1 MRHRTMGKRT
11 RQGHSRIKQRTG
23 GGTQRE
29 AKLNPKAHRR
39 TSRREVRSTSAC
51 LDVLAL
57 LSPCWVPQPAL
68 GTHD

>member
-1 MRHRTMGKRT
+1 MQLRQELQDREDLMRHRTMNKRT

-39 TSRREVRSTSAC
+39 INRREVGFAP
-51 LDVLAL
+51 L
-57 LSPCWVPQPAL
+57 LWS
-68 GTHD
+68 

>member
-1 MRHRTMGKRT
+1 MRHRTMSKRT

-39 TSRREVRSTSAC
+39 INRREVGLVTLESAWGWFEQ
-51 LDVLAL
+51 A
-57 LSPCWVPQPAL
+57 A
-68 GTHD
+68 T